1 MNYEKTKCTKDL
13 DSRARIETT
22 KINKLISH
30 PTIEL
35 EKTKSMPKAK
45 TVKNVRITKAIPF
58 RRKRLKEEGRPRG
71 TLKNTTLKK
80 RN

>member
-1 MNYEKTKCTKDL
+1 MKKLNVQKDL

-35 EKTKSMPKAK
+35 EKDKEYAKSENSKECENHESYSIQEK
-45 TVKNVRITKAIPF
+45 KVKG
-58 RRKRLKEEGRPRG
+58 RRPPSG
-71 TLKNTTLKK
+71 NTEKIQL
-80 RN
+80 